1 MSKRVISMFV
11 AACAVIVLGVPASAL
26 AHWGLPVSFGAGH
39 LQTPVGVSVTSA
51 GDVFVADLF
60 EGESSGGVFEFDP
73 AHNVLIPPSP
83 FGAGSGEDSG
93 VAVDPATGDVYVMDA
108 QEQAVHL
115 YDPSDGELLST
126 IPVPGSENYIG
137 TVVQIASDVAG
148 NVYVPNAPHNEV
160 QVFASNGGAPSGGV
174 AATITGSGAEA
185 LSE

>member
-108 QEQAVHL
+108 QEQAVGNDRRVEFVRL
-115 YDPSDGELLST
+115 AATLVED
-126 IPVPGSENYIG
+126 GSEIL
-137 TVVQIASDVAG
+137 
-148 NVYVPNAPHNEV
+148 E
-160 QVFASNGGAPSGGV
+160 GAPRSRRLV
-174 AATITGSGAEA
+174 
-185 LSE
+185 